1 MSYNTV
7 QLTREKMKD
16 ALLGEQFKRVGSPSG
31 KSQSPSS
38 GFDIAAKV
46 IKPSLAALAKR
57 RKKQKDL
64 KDDYEVNP
72 SSMKSWS
79 EPDIFGFGGYSRKDI
94 PDDWA

>member
-1 MSYNTV
+1 MSYNTI
-7 QLTREKMKD
+7 QFTREKMRD
-16 ALLGEQFKRVGSPSG
+16 ALLGEELSRVKSLSG
-31 KSQSPSS
+31 ESPSS
-38 GFDIAAKV
+38 LSGENIAASL
-46 IKPSLAALAKR
+46 IKPGLAVLAKR